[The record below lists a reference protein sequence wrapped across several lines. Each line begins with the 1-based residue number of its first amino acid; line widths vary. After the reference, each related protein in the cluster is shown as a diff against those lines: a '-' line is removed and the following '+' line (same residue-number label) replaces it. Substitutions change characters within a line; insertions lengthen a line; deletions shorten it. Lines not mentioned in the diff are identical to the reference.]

1 MPAAT
6 THVEFAKDVYRS
18 LDPMLQDMISNRN
31 MFLLGSQGPD
41 VLFFSRASLL
51 PGSLKSYGNLM
62 HDTGVAG
69 TIAYFDR
76 YGMKDDDL
84 RSYCL
89 GFLCHYALDSIA
101 HPLIC
106 AVARRKHEETG
117 IHEGE
122 AHVTMEGDIDA
133 WILNRKNRDIWSYDV
148 YEDLKVDRA
157 SARKLANL
165 YHGMFRSVYHEEVP
179 TGRLLETITQMSF
192 WTRFLKPGKAKQ
204 DLISRT
210 EDLLKMPHSFSGMML
225 YGHDDRTVINEAHH
239 SYPLVFDPSRTI
251 SASFPELY
259 EQALERAR
267 QLLASH
273 DADDFRLNFTGE
285 PY

>member
-18 LDPMLQDMISNRN
+18 LDPMVQDMITNRN

-41 VLFFSRASLL
+41 IFFFSRASLL
-51 PGSLKSYGNLM
+51 PGSLKKYGNLM
-62 HDTGVAG
+62 HDTRVAE
-69 TIAYFDR
+69 TVSYFDR
-76 YGMKDDDL
+76 YGMRDPDL

-106 AVARRKHEETG
+106 AVARKKHEETG

-133 WILNRKNRDIWSYDV
+133 WILNQKNRDIWSYNV
-148 YEDLKVDRA
+148 YQDLKVDKESR
-157 SARKLANL
+157 RKLTNL
-165 YHGMFRSVYHEEVP
+165 YCGLFKSVYHIDISKS
-179 TGRLLETITQMSF
+179 RINETIAQISF
-192 WTRFLKPGKAKQ
+192 WTEFLKPGKNKQ
-204 DLISRT
+204 GLIWNT
-210 EDLLKMPHSFSGMML
+210 EKLLRLPHSFSGMML
-225 YGHDDRTVINEAHH
+225 FGHDDRSVINEAHI
-239 SYPLVFDPSRTI
+239 SYPLAFDQSRTI

-259 EQALERAR
+259 SEAVQLAR
-267 QLLASH
+267 RLLASH
-273 DADDFRLNFTGE
+273 SDADFRLNFTGE